1 MKINVKII
9 DTNYSVNK
17 YGKGVL
23 ENAID
28 EYIKNGNKL
37 VSCNSNSTDLK
48 DVIGTVEHI
57 DRTDNGK
64 VFADIELLDTPSGK
78 IYQEILNNSALNFGV
93 SGYGDKNED
102 GIITN
107 FKINS
112 INVI

>member
-1 MKINVKII
+1 MKINVKLF
-9 DTNYSVNK
+9 DPNYSVNK

-28 EYIKNGNKL
+28 EYIKNGNKF

-48 DVIGTVEHI
+48 DIIGTVEHI

-64 VFADIELLDTPSGK
+64 VFADIELLDTPMGK
-78 IYQEILNNSALNFGV
+78 IYQEALNNSMINFGV

>member
-1 MKINVKII
+1 MKINVKLF

-17 YGKGVL
+17 YGAGVL

-28 EYIKNGNKL
+28 EYVKNGNKL

-64 VFADIELLDTPSGK
+64 VFADIELLDTPQGK
-78 IYQEILNNSALNFGV
+78 IYQEALNYDMIKFGV

>member
-1 MKINVKII
+1 MKINVKLF
-9 DTNYSVNK
+9 DPNYSVNK
-17 YGKGVL
+17 YGVGVL

-28 EYIKNGNKL
+28 EYIKNGNKF

-64 VFADIELLDTPSGK
+64 VFANIKLLDTPMGK
-78 IYQEILNNSALNFGV
+78 IYQEALNNSMIEFGV

-102 GIITN
+102 GVITN
-107 FKINS
+107 FEIKS
-112 INVI
+112 IDAI